1 MPRHLRRQSAQVSLQ
16 YILPPQQIIRRNR
29 KQVRYPD
36 QHINRRLD
44 VAVFPVGNKP
54 VSETPSFFA
63 SDTCVYPCRILSSCM
78 RSLKIATLSLVVK
91 FNDTII
97 K

>member
-1 MPRHLRRQSAQVSLQ
+1 M
-16 YILPPQQIIRRNR
+16 LPFYQ
-29 KQVRYPD
+29 
-36 QHINRRLD
+36 LET
-44 VAVFPVGNKP
+44 ACL
-54 VSETPSFFA
+54 ETPSFFA